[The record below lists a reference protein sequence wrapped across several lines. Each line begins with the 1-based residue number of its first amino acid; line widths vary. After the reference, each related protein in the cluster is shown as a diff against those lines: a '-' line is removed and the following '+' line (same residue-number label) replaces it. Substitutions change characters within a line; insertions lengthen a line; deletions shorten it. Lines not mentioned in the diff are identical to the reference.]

1 MNNDKLILEKKKEIQ
16 VLKDK
21 IKKVQKFSP
30 DTNCRLELWGTTYNL
45 NVVNDIN
52 DLDHIRAILYSL
64 LAYKDYKYMGYLI
77 STWISDVNTKADYVS
92 IQAEKNR
99 LTILESKLH
108 DLLSN
113 DAKVNIELKDLINQI

>member
-30 DTNCRLELWGTTYNL
+30 DTNCCLELWGITYNL

-52 DLDHIRAILYSL
+52 DLDHINAILHSL

-77 STWISDVNTKADYVS
+77 STWISDIKAKIDYITV
-92 IQAEKNR
+92 QAEKNR
-99 LTILESKLH
+99 LTILENKLH
-108 DLLSN
+108 DLLST